1 MEAKIEI
8 EKFDDYAIIHLSG
21 PFVSSERDFT
31 KEIKGAVKSLLDEGF
46 KKVLMD
52 FEQVTFYGSDGIG
65 ALTNSHYTAAN
76 IGARVVPY
84 ALPEHIKSAFHLVG
98 LDKVFPNF
106 DTLEDTLVYLK
117 NKVKD

>member
-1 MEAKIEI
+1 
-8 EKFDDYAIIHLSG
+8 
-21 PFVSSERDFT
+21 
-31 KEIKGAVKSLLDEGF
+31 
-46 KKVLMD
+46 
-52 FEQVTFYGSDGIG
+52 
-65 ALTNSHYTAAN
+65 LTNSHYTAAN